1 MSGQVKIADYKSAKI
16 ELEAGKTYSWCSCGH
31 SKNQPFCDGS
41 HRKTMP
47 EGYKSL
53 KFTAEKDGVRGL
65 CLCKH
70 TKNPPYCDGSHRS
83 LPQPKTIDLSD
94 EKKAHSAN
102 FVDVDVSSGTNLLSR
117 MFPPKRKPGERTF
130 WMVLNENQNNGIRR
144 YLYTIT
150 ALNVLCPL
158 LTFYL
163 CSNFLFADSSAEDN
177 LTYSA
182 AAALVVVV
190 VFLLIFSWVA
200 IKEPDDNKEEEE
212 EEESK
217 KNK

>member
-1 MSGQVKIADYKSAKI
+1 MSEIVNPGVKIADYKSAKI

-83 LPQPKTIDLSD
+83 LPQPTTVDLSAPTPAPK
-94 EKKAHSAN
+94 EAK
-102 FVDVDVSSGTNLLSR
+102 SSQPAPAPISMADIKLDPR
-117 MFPPKRKPGERTF
+117 FD
-130 WMVLNENQNNGIRR
+130 
-144 YLYTIT
+144 
-150 ALNVLCPL
+150 CPQRII
-158 LTFYL
+158 
-163 CSNFLFADSSAEDN
+163 SIAEDGQAFD
-177 LTYSA
+177 LDEQAVES
-182 AAALVVVV
+182 
-190 VFLLIFSWVA
+190 IFSQVCVLLQMLCYMCCA
-200 IKEPDDNKEEEE
+200 LRAVL
-212 EEESK
+212 STAVH
-217 KNK
+217 